1 MMRQWFGLRS
11 LRSRL
16 LLASTL
22 VEIVLLSLLLLNSVR
37 LINDAL
43 RASIE
48 AALAQTVPM
57 LNAIIAPN
65 LVQGDYATL
74 QDSLNE
80 VVGTHSQGVVYVMV
94 LDDRR
99 RVAAQAGVADRA
111 ALPPP
116 VVDIGKALD
125 QPVLHLQRPIS
136 FAGQTLGSLRFGLST
151 EIITSARSSLVQQ
164 GIVIASL
171 EVFLTFLL
179 LSLLGF
185 WLTKNLSNLIAGSR
199 AIAEGRYDQPV
210 PAIGDDEI
218 AQLGR
223 NFNRMAE
230 AIQLKMQALR
240 NNEMEYR
247 ALFEQAAVGI
257 GHIRVSD
264 HCWMRVNR
272 RLAEILG
279 YQEEQLLESGYQA
292 IFQPRDLEIVE
303 RSRLKLDS
311 GERSMFEADVQLRQA
326 GGELV
331 WARLTVSLLRD
342 GDGQPQYYI
351 VVVQD
356 ERERK
361 RAEAELDHYHVHL
374 EDLVAQRTT
383 ALAAANR
390 ELEAFSY
397 SVSHDLKAPLRSI
410 DGFSQIL
417 AEDYQAALDDSGRDY
432 LARIRRSVQHM
443 GRLTDALLSLAKVS
457 RVGFSPEEFSFT
469 EMAQNIAEDIQLA
482 SAGRIVKVKVQP
494 GMKIVGDMSLLRTAM
509 QNLLGNAWKYSS
521 KVAQPEIEVGSYN
534 VEGNLVYFVRDN
546 GAGFNPDHAGKLFG
560 VFQRLHRAEEFE
572 GTGIGLATVQRIIS
586 RHGGRIWA
594 EGEVDRGA
602 VFYFTTQP
610 EVRAAAA

>member
-1 MMRQWFGLRS
+1 MSRQWFGLRS
-11 LRSRL
+11 LRARL

-22 VEIVLLSLLLLNSVR
+22 VEVVLLSLLLLNSVR

-80 VVGTHSQGVVYVMV
+80 VVGSHSQGVVYVLV
-94 LDDRR
+94 RDDRN
-99 RVAAQAGVADRA
+99 RVAAQAGVADPA
-111 ALPPP
+111 TLPPP

-136 FAGQTLGSLRFGLST
+136 FGGQTLGYLRFGLST
-151 EIITSARSSLVQQ
+151 EIITSARSSLVKQ

-179 LSLLGF
+179 LSLLGY
-185 WLTKNLSNLIAGSR
+185 WLTKNLSNLIAGSQ

-210 PAIGDDEI
+210 VARGDDEI

-230 AIQLKMQALR
+230 AVQLKMQELHS
-240 NNEMEYR
+240 NEMEYR

-264 HCWMRVNR
+264 HRWLRVNR

-279 YQEEQLLESGYQA
+279 YPDGQLLESGYQG
-292 IFQPRDLEIVE
+292 IFQERDLAAVE
-303 RSRLKLDS
+303 RSRARLDS
-311 GERSMFEADVQLRQA
+311 GERNMFETDVQLVQFS
-326 GGELV
+326 GDLV

-342 GDGQPQYYI
+342 EYGQPQYYI

-417 AEDYQAALDDSGRDY
+417 SEDYQSVLDNDGRDY

-457 RVGFSPEEFSFT
+457 RVGFKPEEFDFSDMVQT
-469 EMAQNIAEDIQLA
+469 IAEDIQLA
-482 SAGRIVKVKVQP
+482 SVGRVVKFKLQP
-494 GMKIVGDMSLLRTAM
+494 NMKIVGDVSLMRTAM

-521 KVAQPEIEVGSYN
+521 KVDRPEIEVGCYN
-534 VEGNLVYFVRDN
+534 VEGNLVYFIRDN
-546 GAGFNPDHAGKLFG
+546 GAGFNPDHANKLFG

-594 EGEVDRGA
+594 EGEVGRGA

-610 EVRAAAA
+610 EVRAIAA

>member
-1 MMRQWFGLRS
+1 MKRHWFGLRS
-11 LRSRL
+11 LRARL

-22 VEIVLLSLLLLNSVR
+22 VEVVLLSLLLLNSVR

-80 VVGTHSQGVVYVMV
+80 VVGSHSQGVVYVLV
-94 LDDRR
+94 LDDRN
-99 RVAAQAGVADRA
+99 RVAAQAGVAEPGK
-111 ALPPP
+111 LPPP
-116 VVDIGKALD
+116 VVEIGNALD

-151 EIITSARSSLVQQ
+151 EIITSARSSLVKQ

-179 LSLLGF
+179 LSLLGY
-185 WLTKNLSNLIAGSR
+185 WLTKNLSHLIAGSQ

-210 PAIGDDEI
+210 LARGDDEI

-230 AIQLKMQALR
+230 AVQLKMQELH

-264 HCWMRVNR
+264 HRWMRVNR

-279 YQEEQLLESGYQA
+279 YPDGQLLESGYQA
-292 IFQPRDLEIVE
+292 IFQERDLAAVE

-311 GERSMFEADVQLRQA
+311 GERQMFEADMQLVQAR
-326 GGELV
+326 GELV
-331 WARLTVSLLRD
+331 WTRLTVSLLRD
-342 GDGQPQYYI
+342 EQGRPQYYI
-351 VVVQD
+351 MVVQD

-417 AEDYQAALDDSGRDY
+417 VEDYQSALDDTGRDY

-443 GRLTDALLSLAKVS
+443 GRLTDALLALAKVS
-457 RVGFSPEEFSFT
+457 RVGFNPEEFNFS
-469 EMAQNIAEDIQLA
+469 EMAQTIAEDIQLA
-482 SAGRIVKVKVQP
+482 NPGKLVKLTIQP
-494 GMKIVGDMSLLRTAM
+494 GMTLLGDASLMRTAM
-509 QNLLGNAWKYSS
+509 QNLLGNAWKYSG
-521 KVAQPEIEVGSYN
+521 KVDQPEIEVGCHN

-546 GAGFNPDHAGKLFG
+546 GAGFNPDHANKLFG

-572 GTGIGLATVQRIIS
+572 GTGIGLATVQRIIN

-594 EGEVDRGA
+594 EGEVGRGA

-610 EVRAAAA
+610 EVRAIAA

>member
-1 MMRQWFGLRS
+1 MKRHWFGLRS

-80 VVGTHSQGVVYVMV
+80 VVGSHSQGVVYVLV
-94 LDDRR
+94 LDDRN
-99 RVAAQAGVADRA
+99 RVAAQAGVAEPG

-116 VVDIGKALD
+116 VVEIGKALD

-151 EIITSARSSLVQQ
+151 EIITSARSSLVKQ

-179 LSLLGF
+179 LSLLGY
-185 WLTKNLSNLIAGSR
+185 WLTKNLSNLIAGSQ

-210 PAIGDDEI
+210 LASGDDEI

-230 AIQLKMQALR
+230 AVQLKMQELHS
-240 NNEMEYR
+240 NEMEYR

-264 HCWMRVNR
+264 HRWMRVNR

-279 YQEEQLLESGYQA
+279 YPDDQLLGSGYQA
-292 IFQPRDLEIVE
+292 IFQERDLATVE

-311 GERSMFEADVQLRQA
+311 GERQMFEADMQLVQAR
-326 GGELV
+326 GELV
-331 WARLTVSLLRD
+331 WTRLTVSLLRD
-342 GDGQPQYYI
+342 EQGQPQYYI
-351 VVVQD
+351 MVVQD

-417 AEDYQAALDDSGRDY
+417 AEDYQSALDDTGRDY

-443 GRLTDALLSLAKVS
+443 GRLTDALLALAKVS
-457 RVGFSPEEFSFT
+457 RVGFNPEEFNFS
-469 EMAQNIAEDIQLA
+469 EMAQTIAEDIQLA
-482 SAGRIVKVKVQP
+482 NPGKMVKLKIQP
-494 GMKIVGDMSLLRTAM
+494 GMTILGDASLLRTAM
-509 QNLLGNAWKYSS
+509 QNLLGNAWKYSG
-521 KVAQPEIEVGSYN
+521 KVDQPEIEVGCHH
-534 VEGNLVYFVRDN
+534 VEGNQVYFVRDN
-546 GAGFNPDHAGKLFG
+546 GAGFNPDHANKLFG

-594 EGEVDRGA
+594 EGEVGRGA

-610 EVRAAAA
+610 EVRAIAA

>member
-1 MMRQWFGLRS
+1 MKRHWFGLRS

-80 VVGTHSQGVVYVMV
+80 VVGSHSQGVVYVLV
-94 LDDRR
+94 LDDRN
-99 RVAAQAGVADRA
+99 RVAAQAGVAEPGK
-111 ALPPP
+111 LPPP
-116 VVDIGKALD
+116 VVEIGKALD

-136 FAGQTLGSLRFGLST
+136 FAGQTLGNLRFGLST
-151 EIITSARSSLVQQ
+151 EIITSARSSLVKQ

-179 LSLLGF
+179 LSLLGY
-185 WLTKNLSNLIAGSR
+185 WLTKNLSNLIAGSK

-210 PAIGDDEI
+210 LARGDDEI

-230 AIQLKMQALR
+230 AVQLKMQELH

-264 HCWMRVNR
+264 HRWMRVNR
-272 RLAEILG
+272 RLTEILG
-279 YQEEQLLESGYQA
+279 YQDGQLLESGYQA
-292 IFQPRDLEIVE
+292 IFQERDLPTVE

-311 GERSMFEADVQLRQA
+311 GERQMFEADMQLVQAR
-326 GGELV
+326 GELV
-331 WARLTVSLLRD
+331 WTRLTVSLLRD
-342 GDGQPQYYI
+342 ERGQPQYYI
-351 VVVQD
+351 MVVQD

-417 AEDYQAALDDSGRDY
+417 AEDYQSVLDDTGRDY

-443 GRLTDALLSLAKVS
+443 GRLTDALLALAKVS
-457 RVGFSPEEFSFT
+457 RVGFNPEEFNFS
-469 EMAQNIAEDIQLA
+469 EMAQTIAEDIQLA
-482 SAGRIVKVKVQP
+482 NPGKLVKLKIQP
-494 GMKIVGDMSLLRTAM
+494 GMTLLGDASLMRTAM
-509 QNLLGNAWKYSS
+509 QNLLGNAWKYSA
-521 KVAQPEIEVGSYN
+521 KVDQPEIEVGCHD

-546 GAGFNPDHAGKLFG
+546 GAGFNPDHANKLFG

-594 EGEVDRGA
+594 EGEVGRGA

-610 EVRAAAA
+610 EVRAIAA

>member
-1 MMRQWFGLRS
+1 MKRHWFGLRS

-80 VVGTHSQGVVYVMV
+80 VVGSHSQGVVYVLV
-94 LDDRR
+94 LDDRN
-99 RVAAQAGVADRA
+99 RVAAQAGVAEPGK
-111 ALPPP
+111 LPPP
-116 VVDIGKALD
+116 VVEIGKALD

-151 EIITSARSSLVQQ
+151 EIITSARSSLVKQ

-179 LSLLGF
+179 LSLLGY
-185 WLTKNLSNLIAGSR
+185 WLTKNLSNLIAGSK

-210 PAIGDDEI
+210 VARGDDEI

-230 AIQLKMQALR
+230 AVQLKMQELH

-264 HCWMRVNR
+264 HRWMRVNR
-272 RLAEILG
+272 RLTEILG
-279 YQEEQLLESGYQA
+279 YQNGQLLESGYQA
-292 IFQPRDLEIVE
+292 IFQERDLPTVE

-311 GERSMFEADVQLRQA
+311 GERQMFEADMQLVQAR
-326 GGELV
+326 GELV
-331 WARLTVSLLRD
+331 WTRLTVSLLRD
-342 GDGQPQYYI
+342 ERGQPQYYI
-351 VVVQD
+351 MVVQD

-417 AEDYQAALDDSGRDY
+417 AEDYQSVLDDTGRDY

-443 GRLTDALLSLAKVS
+443 GRLTDALLALAKVS
-457 RVGFSPEEFSFT
+457 RVGFNPEEFNFS
-469 EMAQNIAEDIQLA
+469 EMAQTIAEDIQLA
-482 SAGRIVKVKVQP
+482 NPGKLVKLTIQP
-494 GMKIVGDMSLLRTAM
+494 GMTLLGDASLMRTAM
-509 QNLLGNAWKYSS
+509 QNLLGNAWKYSA
-521 KVAQPEIEVGSYN
+521 KVDQPEIEVGCHD

-546 GAGFNPDHAGKLFG
+546 GAGFNPDHANKLFG

-594 EGEVDRGA
+594 EGEVGRGA

-610 EVRAAAA
+610 EVRAIAA